1 MCMVRHIIQQNSKI
15 DSNRILFAVE
25 NESHCDFVKLR
36 DMVIRVNME
45 DLRETTHSKHYEHY
59 RHVRLQQMGF
69 GGDEV
74 SNGNADGT
82 HQATSFKD
90 TFEMRRQSH
99 LKALQRREEEMRAAF
114 VQRVK
119 EKEYELKESEREL
132 HNRFDRM
139 KRESAEEKR
148 RLDMQKN
155 LLDEEVSTFATRK
168 AAVLGNA
175 TLMHGMSGKM
185 VDKSKKK

>member
-1 MCMVRHIIQQNSKI
+1 
-15 DSNRILFAVE
+15 
-25 NESHCDFVKLR
+25 
-36 DMVIRVNME
+36 MVIRVNME

-74 SNGNADGT
+74 VNGNSDGT

-90 TFEMRRQSH
+90 TFEMRRQAH

-119 EKEYELKESEREL
+119 EKEFELKESEREL

-155 LLDEEVSTFATRK
+155 ILDEEMAVFSTRK
-168 AAVLGNA
+168 AAVLGST
-175 TLMHGMSGKM
+175 TLMHGMSGKL